1 MGQCRTQERHKS
13 RLTFALLLL
22 VAMGTAAA
30 QNYPTHPLRMIV
42 PYAAGGASDVTA
54 RIVAAGLSER
64 LKQQIVV
71 ENRTGAGG
79 AIGAEVAAKAAPDGY
94 TLLLGSASE
103 IVMLPVVARI
113 PYDPVRDFAPVAMV
127 SDIALVLAV
136 HPSLAAQS
144 VQELIALAKSR
155 PGAINYGSAGIGA
168 TSHLAMAMFNAMTGT
183 QMVHVPY
190 KGSVP
195 ATADLVAGHLQ
206 VGTPTLPAALPYVKS
221 GQLRV
226 LAVTSGRRW
235 PTLPDVPTL
244 AESGVPGYE
253 MTLWT
258 GLMAPAGTPQDIV
271 TQLHRET
278 VEVLAMPQVKEAIG
292 RQGGEINTGGP
303 AEFGALIKAD
313 LAKWKRVVK
322 EADIKVD

>member
-136 HPSLAAQS
+136 HPSFAAQS
-144 VQELIALAKSR
+144 VQELIALAKSK

-206 VGTPTLPAALPYVKS
+206 VGTPTLPAALPYVKG

-226 LAVTSGRRW
+226 LAV
-235 PTLPDVPTL
+235 
-244 AESGVPGYE
+244 
-253 MTLWT
+253 
-258 GLMAPAGTPQDIV
+258 
-271 TQLHRET
+271 
-278 VEVLAMPQVKEAIG
+278 
-292 RQGGEINTGGP
+292 
-303 AEFGALIKAD
+303 
-313 LAKWKRVVK
+313 
-322 EADIKVD
+322 

>member
-1 MGQCRTQERHKS
+1 MG
-13 RLTFALLLL
+13 A
-22 VAMGTAAA
+22 AAA
-30 QNYPTHPLRMIV
+30 QSYPTHPVRMIV

-79 AIGAEVAAKAAPDGY
+79 AIGAEAAAKAAPDGY

-113 PYDPVRDFAPVAMV
+113 PFDPVRDFAPVAMV

-136 HPSLAAQS
+136 HPSLPAQS
-144 VQELIALAKSR
+144 VQELIALAKSK

-206 VGTPTLPAALPYVKS
+206 VGTPTLPAALPYVKG

-226 LAVTSGRRW
+226 LAVTSARRW

-278 VEVLAMPQVKEAIG
+278 AQVLTQPQVKEAIG
-292 RQGGEINTGGP
+292 RQGGEINSGGP
-303 AEFGALIKAD
+303 AEFGALIKSD
-313 LAKWKRVVK
+313 LSKWQRVVK
-322 EADIKVD
+322 QAGIKVD